1 MTFLPDPWT
10 LLLAALATW
19 IVSGL
24 LAPLET
30 LGWWAGWFGRN
41 GDDPGAPGPLL
52 DEEPPPDAAS
62 DPADAPPPHPV
73 PHDAWVVF
81 LSGIH
86 VVEDQTF
93 APLERAFLQRLRRD
107 LPGTAVLEVFPY
119 SVTNRALT
127 GQRAFAWF
135 WRRALRWKRDGRRLA
150 GLVAFAI
157 NVRNGW
163 QVAVSTDRRYGPMY
177 DQGSARLI
185 ERALRRAGF
194 DPADGAPVV
203 LVGYSGGGQVALGAA
218 PVLASRFSIPLQVVS
233 LGGVLASPRTLEGVE
248 RVLHL
253 RGRNDAVARLSTWF
267 FPGRWWFASWS
278 TWNRG
283 KAEGIVQVEDLG
295 AMDHTGGE
303 GYLDPDTSL
312 PDGRSH
318 QTATAQA
325 IARAVR
331 HARHGRDAAPHDAD
345 GVARPGPTP
354 NR

>member
-1 MTFLPDPWT
+1 MTFLPEPWT
-10 LLLAALATW
+10 LLVAALATW

-52 DEEPPPDAAS
+52 EDEPLEDVGPDRR
-62 DPADAPPPHPV
+62 DAV
-73 PHDAWVVF
+73 ARTQAHDAWVVF

-93 APLERAFLQRLRRD
+93 APLERAFLRRLRHD

-135 WRRALRWKRDGRRLA
+135 WRRALRWKQDGRRLA
-150 GLVAFAI
+150 GLIGFAI

-163 QVAVSTDRRYGPMY
+163 QVAVSADRRYGPMY

-185 ERALRRAGF
+185 ERSLRRAGF
-194 DPADGAPVV
+194 DPADGAPVI

-218 PVLASRFSIPLQVVS
+218 PVLASRFHRPVQVVS

-267 FPGRWWFASWS
+267 FPGRWGFARWS

-283 KAEGIVQVEDLG
+283 KADGVVEVDADWRFTL
-295 AMDHTGGE
+295 
-303 GYLDPDTSL
+303 
-312 PDGRSH
+312 
-318 QTATAQA
+318 
-325 IARAVR
+325 VN
-331 HARHGRDAAPHDAD
+331 DAAESPLGLLVHLFDSRELCLSFLD
-345 GVARPGPTP
+345 IF
-354 NR
+354 